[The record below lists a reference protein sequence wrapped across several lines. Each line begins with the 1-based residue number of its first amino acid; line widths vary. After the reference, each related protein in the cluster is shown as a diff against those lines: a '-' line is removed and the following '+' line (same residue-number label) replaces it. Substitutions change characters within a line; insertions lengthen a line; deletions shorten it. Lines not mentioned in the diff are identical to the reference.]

1 MCRTIGYQHFIKGL
15 NSIENVTE
23 YVPTLVITFNVTYHP
38 IVKAGKSAV
47 KRTVCL
53 NIWVD
58 NVVLIV
64 ECPFA
69 NLFVVCLTAE
79 FFSTM
84 CLNRKHITFHA
95 YTVAITISPSR

>member
-1 MCRTIGYQHFIKGL
+1 MCRTIGYQHFIQGL

-23 YVPTLVITFNVTYHP
+23 YVPTLVITFNVTYHS

-58 NVVLIV
+58 NVVAYCRVSICQSV
-64 ECPFA
+64 CS
-69 NLFVVCLTAE
+69 LFD
-79 FFSTM
+79 S
-84 CLNRKHITFHA
+84 
-95 YTVAITISPSR
+95 